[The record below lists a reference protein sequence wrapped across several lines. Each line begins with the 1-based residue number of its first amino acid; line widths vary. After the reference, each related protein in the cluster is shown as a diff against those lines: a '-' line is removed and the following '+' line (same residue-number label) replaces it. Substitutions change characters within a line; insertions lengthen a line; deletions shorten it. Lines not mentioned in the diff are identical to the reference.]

1 MEVSNVPNIR
11 VFDRITKEYQRLG
24 YLKRLIKRVTSL
36 STSSLENLGNDLI
49 ETVTK
54 KINVPLNEDRVNYI
68 KLRLFDRIYKSL
80 KEQTNDWLKN
90 GGDPPMVPL
99 EIQDLYLADP
109 LMPSSV
115 GKLNRDDSDTYP
127 PLGVNLGLIRA
138 GTYSANTR
146 AYSFLQFIPEQEHKA
161 FSEYIPNNNPFLI
174 NRKQALLLLYSLVEN
189 DGEVFIPLISQLAKF
204 KSNSFNDREAGDLL
218 PEIYWSIIQR
228 YRKSMLALNL
238 RERLEVLERSATI
251 IASQSQKEKY
261 TGGSAREHASRPR
274 LEPYVDIGLLSK
286 PLPTRYEYQVSNI
299 GQSWVGGFTG
309 KEDSI
314 SIDEFLNR
322 RFFFTTANAWQIKAD
337 SLTDSDEIILKL
349 RLAAKRIS
357 SSSGYAP
364 IEELALLA
372 GIESLVDDH
381 KYFEIGTAREVLIAY
396 QKANPYQVRFTVNR
410 MNELAYVKFVEDAK

>member
-1 MEVSNVPNIR
+1 VPNIR
-11 VFDRITKEYQRLG
+11 VFERITKEYQRLG
-24 YLKRLIKRVTSL
+24 YLKRLVKRVTSL

-49 ETVTK
+49 ETVTRK
-54 KINVPLNEDRVNYI
+54 VNVPLNEERVNYV
-68 KLRLFDRIYKSL
+68 KLRLFDRIYKTL
-80 KEQTNDWLKN
+80 KEQTNEWVKN
-90 GGDPPMVPL
+90 GGDPPIVPL

-109 LMPSSV
+109 LIPSSV

-146 AYSFLQFIPEQEHKA
+146 AYSLLQLIPEQEHKA
-161 FSEYIPNNNPFLI
+161 FIEYLPESNPLI
-174 NRKQALLLLYSLVEN
+174 INQKQALLLLYSLVEN
-189 DGEVFIPLISQLAKF
+189 DGEVFIPLVTQLSKF
-204 KSNSFNDREAGDLL
+204 KTNLFNDREAGDLL
-218 PEIYWSIIQR
+218 PDIYWTIIQR

-238 RERLEVLERSATI
+238 RERLEILERSATV
-251 IASQSQKEKY
+251 IASQRQKEKY

-274 LEPYVDIGLLSK
+274 LEPYVDIGLFSK
-286 PLPTRYEYQVSNI
+286 PLPTKYEYQVSQI
-299 GQSWVGGFTG
+299 GQSWAEGLTG

-314 SIDEFLNR
+314 AIEEFLSR
-322 RFFFTTANAWQIKAD
+322 RFFITAANAWQINVN
-337 SLTDSDEIILKL
+337 SLNDFDELVLKL
-349 RLAAKRIS
+349 KLAAKRIS

-396 QKANPYQVRFTVNR
+396 QKANPYQVRFTVDR
-410 MNELAYVKFVEDAK
+410 MGNLAHAKFVDDGIKK